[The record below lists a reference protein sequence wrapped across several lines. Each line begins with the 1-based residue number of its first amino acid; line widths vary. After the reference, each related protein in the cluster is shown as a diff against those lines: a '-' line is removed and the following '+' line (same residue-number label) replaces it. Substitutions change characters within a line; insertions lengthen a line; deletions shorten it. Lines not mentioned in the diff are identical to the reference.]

1 MSSTSRRPV
10 APSRARR
17 HFLGVIVAASAR
29 VAAMSTAAAAISAL
43 PAEAKPKDKHGDR
56 GPRGGGNNCFLR
68 GTSIRTPG
76 GETRIEDLKIGDL
89 VETVRGHAVPIKW
102 IGRRT
107 YRMTGQASHESVM
120 PIRIARGAFD
130 DKTPRRDLYLSPD
143 HALLMDGV
151 LIRVKELVNGMS
163 VVRALP
169 ANAGTIDYFQIVL
182 DKHEVIFAEGAPA
195 ESFLMRA
202 NNHENFTNFAEYER
216 LYPAFAGTAMA
227 PFAPFAGYE
236 GGRDHLKALLRL
248 GISRFVQV
256 RDPVQTAYERVA
268 ARAGQLVS

>member
-1 MSSTSRRPV
+1 
-10 APSRARR
+10 
-17 HFLGVIVAASAR
+17 
-29 VAAMSTAAAAISAL
+29 MSTAAAAISAF

-56 GPRGGGNNCFLR
+56 GPKGGGNNCFLR
-68 GTSIRTPG
+68 GTSIRTPD

-89 VETVRGHAVPIKW
+89 VQTVRGHAVPIKW

-107 YRMTGQASHESVM
+107 YRICGQALHENVM
-120 PIRIARGAFD
+120 PIRVARGALD
-130 DKTPRRDLYLSPD
+130 DKAPRRDLYLSPD

-169 ANAGTIDYFQIVL
+169 ADEGMIDYFQIVL
-182 DKHEVIFAEGAPA
+182 DKHEVIFAEGVPA

-216 LYPAFAGTAMA
+216 LYPDRTGTAMA

-236 GGRDHLKALLRL
+236 GGREHLKALLRL
-248 GISRFVQV
+248 GISPFVQV
-256 RDPVQTAYERVA
+256 RDPVQAACERIA